1 MHRIFHTMVLTCALI
16 LPSCHSDHDGHD
28 HAAEGHDHAA
38 EPADRAHTAQGSEKE
53 GDTHSPDE
61 IIFPAEKANAAGV
74 VTSTVNPGP
83 FSGVVH
89 VSGKVMPASGEEATL
104 SATAAGIVTLNR
116 SVTEGAQVGKGTP
129 VFTISTSAMPQ
140 GDVTRR
146 ATVELE
152 NARRQYER
160 AEKLIADKLITRKEY
175 DDAKSAYETARI
187 AGEAVAAGS
196 GRRGISVVAPIGGF
210 VKECLVKDGDF
221 VDVGQPMMTLSQNRK
236 LYLRAEVPERD
247 YSSLGRISS
256 ANFRTAYNDS
266 VYSLAGMGGRI
277 VALGKTS
284 GSGAP
289 FVPVTF
295 EFDNIGSLIP
305 GSYAE
310 IYLLTAPRENV
321 LSVPVQALTEEQ
333 GVFYVYIRTEKD
345 CYLRREVITGD
356 SDGRSIEIKSGLRP
370 GDEVVTQ
377 GAVNVRL
384 ASASATIPAHTH
396 NH

>member
-1 MHRIFHTMVLTCALI
+1 M
-16 LPSCHSDHDGHD
+16 
-28 HAAEGHDHAA
+28 
-38 EPADRAHTAQGSEKE
+38 
-53 GDTHSPDE
+53 
-61 IIFPAEKANAAGV
+61 
-74 VTSTVNPGP
+74 
-83 FSGVVH
+83 
-89 VSGKVMPASGEEATL
+89 
-104 SATAAGIVTLNR
+104 
-116 SVTEGAQVGKGTP
+116 
-129 VFTISTSAMPQ
+129 
-140 GDVTRR
+140 
-146 ATVELE
+146 
-152 NARRQYER
+152 
-160 AEKLIADKLITRKEY
+160 
-175 DDAKSAYETARI
+175 
-187 AGEAVAAGS
+187 AAGS

-247 YSSLGRISS
+247 YPLLGRISS
-256 ANFRTAYNDS
+256 ANFRTAYSDS

-310 IYLLTAPRENV
+310 IYLLTTPRENV

-345 CYLRREVITGD
+345 CYLRREVTTGD